1 MSHVNLLP
9 PEFRQQQATQRTT
22 SLIIAGALAALVLLG
37 LFYLL
42 QVQRLSSAQ
51 SDLAEQQATNNQ
63 LQAEIAQLQPYADL
77 ESELEQ
83 KQQLLDT
90 VYQNEVSWSAALLD
104 VSRVIPDASYL
115 TSLAGQIQTA
125 ATAAAPGAAP
135 TEPTGL
141 VGDMTFSG
149 FARETSTIANW
160 LTRLAGVDGWANPW
174 VTSATET
181 TPRSLLYN
189 FSSGLDLTDAA
200 VTERGQGG
208 GQV

>member
-9 PEFRQQQATQRTT
+9 PEFRQQQATRRTT
-22 SLIIAGALAALVLLG
+22 SMIIVAALAGLVVLG

-51 SDLAEQQATNNQ
+51 SELAAQQAENAQLNNQ
-63 LQAEIAQLQPYADL
+63 IAELQPYADL
-77 ESELEQ
+77 QTELTEKQ
-83 KQQLLDT
+83 KLLND
-90 VYQNEVSWSAALLD
+90 VYANEVSWSAALLD

-115 TSLAGQIQTA
+115 TSLAGQIQATTA
-125 ATAAAPGAAP
+125 PPEEGVTP

-141 VGDMTFSG
+141 VGAMTFSG

-181 TPRSLLYN
+181 TPRSLIYN
-189 FSSGLDLTDAA
+189 FSSGLDLTEGA
-200 VTERGQGG
+200 VTERGKGG
-208 GQV
+208 GQP